1 MEYLFIVGRTD
12 KWNTET
18 VTQDAVREEVNQAKT
33 LYAAG
38 TVRQIWSRGDV
49 GGACLLLEV
58 ANEEEGLATINS
70 LPLMKKGFLKIDV
83 ALPLKPYYG
92 FASTN

>member
-58 ANEEEGLATINS
+58 ANE
-70 LPLMKKGFLKIDV
+70 KGFLKIDV